1 MDCGQEAMRAILF
14 LLAVLSTNAM
24 AGVLVIGDS
33 MSAQVNSW
41 PAYYREYTGDNVM
54 VMAQNGRTI
63 RDFTMPNGLV
73 AMPNVDKVIYFLG
86 TNDRLAGIPQST
98 IASRSLTQLRFLKD
112 RGFTVTVVLMPG
124 DSVVNRVLRAKAK
137 GLRMGLID
145 LSPIWDNSLT
155 YDGIHPKPEL
165 SRMIAQ
171 CVITA
176 LGQ

>member
-1 MDCGQEAMRAILF
+1 MRAILF

-63 RDFTMPNGLV
+63 RDFTLPNDLHADGNIDT
-73 AMPNVDKVIYFLG
+73 AIYLLG
-86 TNDRLAGIPQST
+86 GNDMFMNTGPFMLAE
-98 IASRSLTQLRFLKD
+98 RVLTHLRFLKD
-112 RGFTVTVVLMPG
+112 RGFRVIVVKVPEFYG
-124 DSVVNRVLRAKAK
+124 REAEIRKINGIITRKAR
-137 GLRMGLID
+137 GLKLEVID
-145 LSPIWDNSLT
+145 LMPIWDTHLT
-155 YDGIHPKPEL
+155 SDTVHPKPEL